1 MGGDLSVDTILAL
14 TMLSAE
20 GLWFVSSVELN
31 TGNCRESGFRLLWF
45 ASLVETDSGEIKEL
59 DGSRMSS
66 PNVDSWLQEDFQM
79 TFTDAFDS
87 EYTCFPLSGL
97 CRISFQFVPSLGL
110 LSTFFRVQMAAFAP
124 RPPSLVYQAFLSA
137 RCSIYAGCFSSSEF
151 SQRCSPLPVI

>member
-1 MGGDLSVDTILAL
+1 MGGDLSVGTILAL

-110 LSTFFRVQMAAFAP
+110 LSTFFR
-124 RPPSLVYQAFLSA
+124 PPLVYQAFLSA